1 MARLPVFTEHNGEL
15 VRMHPSAPQTE
26 DSLQELIAR
35 YPAVISGEDDDL
47 LLVRREAAVPDTVDG
62 MGRWSLDH
70 LFVTRDA
77 IPVLVEV
84 KRAVDTR
91 LRREV
96 VGQLLDYAANGV
108 SHWSTGSLERN
119 FVATCE
125 ADGTDPET
133 RMLDFLG
140 GQADQAFWSQA
151 DANLAA
157 GNIRM
162 VVVADVIPPEL
173 GRVLEFMND
182 QMRATVLGVELTY
195 FESEDGSRTLVP
207 RVVGETEK
215 AAVTKG
221 RSRQRPTTISMD
233 DWIAKNIAAKGPA
246 VLTGA
251 EAHLEV
257 VRRAGA
263 TTEVASTQGSI
274 VTTFKGADGLNI
286 FPLFLN
292 KDGRV
297 SIGFG
302 WIWRR
307 DTLASVEAREK
318 LLEDFRAAVGEMS
331 TSNIKGH
338 PAFPVDR
345 LNNPDTLQKYSRVVQ
360 DYFNALRESRQIH
373 ANEESEAPATSTDPA
388 SAA

>member
-15 VRMHPSAPQTE
+15 VRMRPSAPRTE

-35 YPAVISGEDDDL
+35 YPAIISGEDDDL
-47 LLVRREAAVPDTVDG
+47 LLIRREAGVPDAVDG
-62 MGRWSLDH
+62 TGRWSLDH

-108 SHWSTGSLERN
+108 SHWSAGSLERN
-119 FVATCE
+119 FIATCE
-125 ADGTDPET
+125 ADGADPGS
-133 RMLDFLG
+133 RMLDFFG
-140 GQADQAFWSQA
+140 VEADQTFWSQA

-195 FESEDGSRTLVP
+195 FELENGSRTLVP

-221 RSRQRPTTISMD
+221 QAKRKLDPVTMDQWITQNISPR
-233 DWIAKNIAAKGPA
+233 GPQ
-246 VLTGA
+246 VWSGA
-251 EAHLEV
+251 MAHLNV
-257 VRRAGA
+257 VKQAGA
-263 TTEVASTQGSI
+263 AIEVASTQGSI
-274 VTTFKGADGLNI
+274 VTTFKGADGINLY
-286 FPLFLN
+286 PLFLT

-297 SIGFG
+297 SVGFG
-302 WIWRR
+302 WIWGR
-307 DTLASVEAREK
+307 DTLASTEARQN
-318 LLEDFRAAVGEMS
+318 LLQDFRSAVGELS

-345 LNNPDTLQKYSRVVQ
+345 LNDPETLKKYSIVVQRYFDTLRVSRLIDDGQVI
-360 DYFNALRESRQIH
+360 AS
-373 ANEESEAPATSTDPA
+373 PATPADPA
-388 SAA
+388 SVV